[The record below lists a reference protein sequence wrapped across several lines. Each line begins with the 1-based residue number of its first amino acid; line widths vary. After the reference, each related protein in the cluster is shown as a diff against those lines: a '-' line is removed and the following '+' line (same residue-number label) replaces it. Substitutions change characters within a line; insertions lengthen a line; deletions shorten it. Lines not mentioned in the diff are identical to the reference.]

1 MIERAAVLGAGSFG
15 TAVAQHVASLPEGRV
30 RDVVL
35 YARDAAVAAA
45 VGERHENPKHLPG
58 VPLSP
63 RLTGSADLERCLV
76 DAELVFLAVPAQHLR
91 GFLREAAGH
100 VPDDAAVVDLA
111 KGIEKAGLKTMSH
124 VIGEELGP
132 RHPMAVLSGPS
143 FAADLARGRPV
154 GLTLASRSRALRDR
168 LQPLLT
174 TTAVDVKKTHDVRGV
189 ELGGALK
196 NVFAIA
202 AGMLESLDYG
212 DSLAGDSFTRA
223 MVEMRDIGLRLGGKW
238 STFSGRSGLGDLVVT
253 CTPSSRN
260 YRFGRAYVETWRAA
274 PEAPPDQR
282 LAAAFD
288 RLGTRT
294 VEGYDTLEAV
304 HEITRRRRMLT
315 PIVEALWR
323 VLYAHEIAPDQLL
336 AAIRELDRSRAR
348 EGLSV
353 FSIALHELT
362 PGLWFRRRL

>member
-1 MIERAAVLGAGSFG
+1 MIERVAVLGAGSFG
-15 TAVAQHVASLPEGRV
+15 TAVAQHLASLPEGRV
-30 RDVVL
+30 AAVRM
-35 YARDAAVAAA
+35 YARDEAVARALT
-45 VGERHENPKHLPG
+45 ERHENPKHLPG
-58 VPLSP
+58 LPLSP
-63 RLTGSADLERCLV
+63 RLSGHASLAESLEG
-76 DAELVFLAVPAQHLR
+76 AELVFLGVPAQHLR
-91 GFLREAAGH
+91 ALLREAAPLMPDA
-100 VPDDAAVVDLA
+100 VPVVDLA
-111 KGIEKAGLKTMSH
+111 KGIEKAGLKSMSH
-124 VIGEELGP
+124 VIDEELGP

-143 FAADLARGRPV
+143 FAKDLAAAQPV

-174 TTAVDVKKTHDVRGV
+174 TDTVDVKKTHDVRGV

-202 AGMLESLDYG
+202 SGMLDGLDYG
-212 DSLAGDSFTRA
+212 DSLGGDFFTRS
-223 MVEMRDIGLRLGGKW
+223 MVEMRDFGLRLGGKW

-260 YRFGRAYVETWRAA
+260 FRFGHAYVETWR
-274 PEAPPDQR
+274 EAPDAPADER
-282 LAAAFD
+282 LAATFE

-304 HEITRRRRMLT
+304 HEISHRRRMLT
-315 PIVEALWR
+315 PIAEALWR
-323 VLYAHEIAPDQLL
+323 VLYGHDLAPDELL
-336 AAIRELDRSRAR
+336 GAIRELDRSRAR

-353 FSIALHELT
+353 FSMALHELT